1 MCTIV
6 KTSKGYQANLSVKYG
21 SIELKKITL
30 GKELV
35 KELKAAVIIK
45 ENESLTF
52 EWPTGARN

>member
-1 MCTIV
+1 
-6 KTSKGYQANLSVKYG
+6 
-21 SIELKKITL
+21 LKKITL